1 MQSARCKQVASCKR
15 PSSDRME
22 LSKTMQNANADGQ
35 VYNIIYMYVYEWPKG
50 GGNESTLILF
60 GFFFV
65 VFSSL
70 QKMTFVLALSIHTL
84 ALRSLSFSL
93 SLSVCVCL
101 AYLIQ
106 NIK

>member
-93 SLSVCVCL
+93 CLFLCVFVL
-101 AYLIQ
+101 PA
-106 NIK
+106 